1 MTTDLL
7 SLGIHRT
14 DIRDFL
20 VETCGEAVCEF
31 DNFIV
36 QHIIVGLIFYIY
48 EKKKT
53 ENFII
58 EKYTLRHSLHVHKFL
73 FLFVYMFLILYQVE
87 VFINFVSTYFCL
99 VLTKISIK
107 VYNVFF

>member
-14 DIRDFL
+14 DIRDFS

-48 EKKKT
+48 EKKNRKFYHRKT
-53 ENFII
+53 YVKAFA
-58 EKYTLRHSLHVHKFL
+58 TCS
-73 FLFVYMFLILYQVE
+73 
-87 VFINFVSTYFCL
+87 
-99 VLTKISIK
+99 
-107 VYNVFF
+107 